1 MNKCIL
7 ITSHLDNDK
16 KINSAKSLLN
26 YLSDKGLPIIF
37 IGNHKIPYEF
47 QDICSWVIY
56 GDENPHFDR
65 YYIPQ
70 STIWLN
76 RYGGELKLNVK
87 VIDHGFAHL
96 LLMYRGFRFAHTLG
110 FDYVYHLNYDI
121 EFLEDGWGILNNMI
135 GPGNNIVKSWQD
147 EHLGY
152 ETNLFCFRL
161 NELILCFD
169 EHLRNYPMNQQTCE
183 VYFKSMITSSNIE
196 HNVFSDNNV
205 YSSSCSA
212 SNHRLY
218 IDNIEF
224 EAFRY
229 DEEDVIILIF
239 NKPHTI
245 HSFHDKVGGEYELE
259 KTEKKNIYII
269 KLVRDIQYHYN
280 NKYVFSYDDLKNCYV
295 EV

>member
-7 ITSHLDNDK
+7 VTSHLNNDK
-16 KINSAKSLLN
+16 KIDSAKSLLT
-26 YLSDKGLPIIF
+26 YLSDKGMPIIL

-47 QDICSWVIY
+47 QSMCSWVIY
-56 GDENPHFDR
+56 GDENPHFNR

-70 STIWLN
+70 SSIWLN
-76 RYGGELKLNVK
+76 RYGKTLKLNVK

-135 GPGNNIVKSWQD
+135 GYNNNVVKSWQD

-152 ETNLFCFRL
+152 ETNLFCFNL
-161 NELILCFD
+161 NELIPCFD
-169 EHLRNYPMNQQTCE
+169 EYLSSYPMNQQTCE
-183 VYFKSMITSSNIE
+183 VYFKSMITNRKIKHDVFTDNIYNSN
-196 HNVFSDNNV
+196 
-205 YSSSCSA
+205 CSA

-229 DEEDVIILIF
+229 DEEGVIILMF
-239 NKPHTI
+239 NKPHNI
-245 HSFHDKVGGEYELE
+245 NSFHDINGVDYELE
-259 KTEKKNIYII
+259 KTEKENVYII
-269 KLVRDIQYHYN
+269 KLIRDIQYLYD
-280 NKYVFSYDDLKNCYV
+280 NKYVFSYDDLENCYV